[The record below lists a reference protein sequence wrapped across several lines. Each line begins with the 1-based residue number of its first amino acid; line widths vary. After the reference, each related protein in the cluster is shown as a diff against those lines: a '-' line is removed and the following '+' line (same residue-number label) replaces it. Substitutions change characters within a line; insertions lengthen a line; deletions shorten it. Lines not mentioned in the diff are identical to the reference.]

1 MGRLKTLWSIG
12 IILGLSAP
20 AVAADFSPPPP
31 PPPGPIVSELGS
43 GWYLRGDLGYLEYS
57 KPKEDPFGQPGAA
70 LQNLRLRDE
79 FSVGGGFGYQFTN
92 WLRADVT
99 ADYRNK
105 SNFGAVSSRTGF
117 REGYNSELGSFEST
131 TVLLNGYLDV
141 GKWWGVAPY
150 VGAGVGFAQNRFR
163 DYYSE
168 TTCVTSTC
176 GDDPTRPGFVPYTL
190 GPQGKVYRPK
200 SSDYNLAWALMAGVA
215 VDVGYGFKLDLGYR
229 YVNLG
234 EAKTKLDAYGFGTKL
249 KPIEAQEVR
258 LGVRYMID

>member
-12 IILGLSAP
+12 VILGLSAP

-43 GWYLRGDLGYLEYS
+43 GWYLRGDVGYLEYS

-92 WLRADVT
+92 WFRADVT
-99 ADYRNK
+99 
-105 SNFGAVSSRTGF
+105 
-117 REGYNSELGSFEST
+117 
-131 TVLLNGYLDV
+131 
-141 GKWWGVAPY
+141 
-150 VGAGVGFAQNRFR
+150 AGVGFAQNRFR

-200 SSDYNLAWALMAGVA
+200 
-215 VDVGYGFKLDLGYR
+215 
-229 YVNLG
+229 
-234 EAKTKLDAYGFGTKL
+234 
-249 KPIEAQEVR
+249 
-258 LGVRYMID
+258 